1 LSRALLAVFAGALLP
16 LTMSPFNLWP
26 LGLVSI
32 GLWFHLLSTGTHRG
46 LLLGWLYGIGAY
58 GIGVSWVYVSIYEH
72 GNAPVPLAGFLIA
85 LFVAGMAL
93 FPMANGWLFARTRGS
108 EPLVN
113 AAWFVILLLV
123 FEWLLTW
130 FLTGFPWIAVGYGQL
145 DSWLAGFAPLGGVRL
160 VSFMTAL
167 SAVALVLLIRRR
179 MDEGRGVFEPLLLA
193 ALLLPWLAGAV
204 LTRISWTEPNGV
216 RTAALVQGNIT
227 QASKWLPENRL
238 PIIQRYRKLSES
250 HWGADLILWPEAA
263 ITVFEHQAQELLAV
277 LDKRGK
283 ASGSSLV
290 LGLPAVEAYP
300 NGEYAF
306 LNSAIGLGEASGR
319 YLKRRLVPFG
329 EYVPF
334 EGVLRGL
341 IEFFDLP
348 MSHAVSGADDQA
360 SLVLGGDRASMAI
373 CYEIVY
379 PELVRADVDVLLTIS
394 NDTWFGDSI
403 GPEQHLAIARM
414 RALENG
420 RWLLRATNNGITAI
434 VDDRGGVR
442 GRLPRFEPGVLAGE
456 YEIMMGRT
464 PFNRFGPWPL
474 YALLLVGAAA
484 LMLRKAAK

>member
-1 LSRALLAVFAGALLP
+1 
-16 LTMSPFNLWP
+16 MSPFNLWP
-26 LGLVSI
+26 LGLVSV

-58 GIGVSWVYVSIYEH
+58 GIGVSWVYVSIHEH
-72 GNAPVPLAGFLIA
+72 GNAPPPLAGFLVA

-93 FPMANGWLFARTRGS
+93 FPMVNGWLFARTSGS

-130 FLTGFPWIAVGYGQL
+130 FLTGFPWIALGYGQL

-167 SAVALVLLIRRR
+167 SAVALVLLIHRWIGERRL
-179 MDEGRGVFEPLLLA
+179 VFEPMLLA
-193 ALLLPWLAGAV
+193 ALVLPWLAGAV
-204 LTRISWTEPNGV
+204 LARISWTEPEGA
-216 RTAALVQGNIT
+216 RTAALVQGNIA

-238 PIIQRYRKLSES
+238 PIIQRYRELSEP

-277 LDKRGK
+277 LDERGK
-283 ASGSSLV
+283 AEGSSLV

-334 EGVLRGL
+334 ENILRGL

-360 SLVLGGDRASMAI
+360 ALVLAGSRASMAI

-434 VDDRGGVR
+434 VDDRGVER
-442 GRLPRFEPGVLAGE
+442 ARLPRFEPGVLAGE
-456 YEIMMGRT
+456 FEIMAGST

-474 YALLLVGAAA
+474 YALLLAGAAA
-484 LMLRKAAK
+484 LMLRKAGK